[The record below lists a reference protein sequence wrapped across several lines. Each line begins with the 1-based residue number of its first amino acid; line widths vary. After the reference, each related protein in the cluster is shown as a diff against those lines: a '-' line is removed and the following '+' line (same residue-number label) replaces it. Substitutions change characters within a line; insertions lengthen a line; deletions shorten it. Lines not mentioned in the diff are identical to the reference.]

1 MPLGP
6 SVYLER
12 TPLANSCPR
21 RVGHLRNAYSVER
34 HNVRTTPNSKL
45 IFPTK
50 REALCRIVSAPHT
63 RHATSVTHRNT
74 RDTGP
79 RWSTDNRYLTIHSLI
94 KSPVS
99 TQNDPNTRR

>member
-1 MPLGP
+1 MPLSA

-45 IFPTK
+45 ILPMK
-50 REALCRIVSAPHT
+50 IEALCRIVSAPHT
-63 RHATSVTHRNT
+63 RHAKSVTQRNT
-74 RDTGP
+74 RENGP
-79 RWSTDNRYLTIHSLI
+79 RWSKDNRYFIVHSFI
-94 KSPVS
+94 KSPVR
-99 TQNDPNTRR
+99 TQNDPNTR